1 MPQQEEVK
9 EPSFPPKSVVEAISL
24 LEYQGILNQGEG
36 DKLRN
41 LAAEGDKRLKS
52 TFECFQI
59 LKDFDDLTNSLCMLS
74 GKGKV
79 QKQANDANAAAQ
91 LAKQTKAPVG

>member
-1 MPQQEEVK
+1 
-9 EPSFPPKSVVEAISL
+9 
-24 LEYQGILNQGEG
+24 
-36 DKLRN
+36 

-79 QKQANDANAAAQ
+79 QKQANDPA
-91 LAKQTKAPVG
+91 